1 MYRIEFYSDKD
12 NHSDIEEFLD
22 ELKEKSKTSKN
33 DRIQLKQIL
42 FYIDLLSKV
51 GTRLGDNYT
60 KFIED
65 GIWELRPG
73 FNRIFYFY
81 YDNDQFVLLHHF
93 RKKTQKTPKKEIVRA
108 KNERDDYLNR
118 KKGDRLWHHG
128 MNIKKK

>member
-1 MYRIEFYSDKD
+1 MYRVEFYSDKD

-118 KKGDRLWHHG
+118 KKGDRIWHHG

>member
-1 MYRIEFYSDKD
+1 MYRVEFYSDKD

-108 KNERDDYLNR
+108 KNERDDYLN
-118 KKGDRLWHHG
+118 
-128 MNIKKK
+128 

>member
-1 MYRIEFYSDKD
+1 MYRVEFYSDKD

-33 DRIQLKQIL
+33 NRIQLKQIL

>member
-1 MYRIEFYSDKD
+1 MYRVEFYSDKD

-42 FYIDLLSKV
+42 SYIDLLSKV

>member
-1 MYRIEFYSDKD
+1 MYRVEFYSDKD

-118 KKGDRLWHHG
+118 KKGDRLWRHG

>member
-1 MYRIEFYSDKD
+1 MYRVEFYSDKD

>member
-1 MYRIEFYSDKD
+1 MYRVEFYSDKD

-93 RKKTQKTPKKEIVRA
+93 RKKTQKTPKKEFVRA